1 MILRINSVS
10 AHMICKGKKWKMVR
24 LRQSLEIETGP
35 LKKCE
40 TQSGKYATNRL
51 IKILFHKSIILI
63 MVND

>member
-1 MILRINSVS
+1 MIF
-10 AHMICKGKKWKMVR
+10 KGKKWKMVR

-63 MVND
+63 MIND